1 MPLGNRRSDRED
13 AAAGALPERTDA
25 QAPLREQL
33 VATARQMNASGIN
46 QGTSGNLSV
55 RIPGGLLITPSSL
68 PYGQMGPADLVAL
81 DFEGRPLASAEA
93 PARPSRRP
101 SSEWRLHAD
110 ILASRPEVQAVLHCH
125 SIHATALA
133 CHGRP
138 IPPFHY
144 MTAVAGGD
152 DIRCAAYATFGTAE
166 LSDRAVEALQDR
178 LACLLAQ
185 HGQVALGTSLE
196 QALRIAIEV
205 ETLARMYLQ
214 ALQLGEPPLLS
225 AEQMA
230 AVHQQFRSL
239 LYQAPSSD

>member
-1 MPLGNRRSDRED
+1 MGT
-13 AAAGALPERTDA
+13 PE
-25 QAPLREQL
+25 QELRQQL
-33 VATARQMNASGIN
+33 VAVARRMNASGIN
-46 QGTSGNLSV
+46 QGTSGNLSA
-55 RIPGGLLITPSSL
+55 RIPGGMLITPSSL
-68 PYGQMGPADLVAL
+68 PYEQMEPTDLVAL
-81 DFEGRPLASAEA
+81 DLAGVPRDAGA
-93 PARPSRRP
+93 RRP

-133 CHGRP
+133 CHGRA

-152 DIRCAAYATFGTAE
+152 DIRCAPYATFGTAE
-166 LSDRAVEALQDR
+166 LSALAVQALDGR

-185 HGQVALGTSLE
+185 HGQVTVGSSLD

-225 AEQMA
+225 PEQMA
-230 AVHQQFRSL
+230 AVHHQFRTL
-239 LYQAPSSD
+239 LYGAAPDPAAPEAPAAG

>member
-1 MPLGNRRSDRED
+1 MGMPEQ
-13 AAAGALPERTDA
+13 E
-25 QAPLREQL
+25 LRQQL
-33 VATARQMNASGIN
+33 VAVARRMNASGIN
-46 QGTSGNLSV
+46 QGTSGNLSA
-55 RIPGGLLITPSSL
+55 RIPGGMLITPSSL
-68 PYGQMGPADLVAL
+68 PYEQMEPTDLVAL
-81 DFEGRPLASAEA
+81 DLAGVPRDAGA
-93 PARPSRRP
+93 RRP

-133 CHGRP
+133 CHGRA

-152 DIRCAAYATFGTAE
+152 DIRCAPYATFGTAE
-166 LSDRAVEALQDR
+166 LSALAVQALDGR

-185 HGQVALGTSLE
+185 HGQVTVGSSLD

-225 AEQMA
+225 PEQMA
-230 AVHQQFRSL
+230 AVHHQFRTL
-239 LYQAPSSD
+239 LYGAAPDPAAPEAPAAG